1 MLTYLARRIMMAIIV
16 ILLAM
21 TFMALL
27 VRLIPG
33 NPVTTILGPH
43 ANAYQIA
50 LVTKQM
56 GLKDSAP
63 VQVWNFIRHAVT
75 GNLGVDFINQVP
87 VTTLI
92 GNALPYT
99 IVLAVAS
106 LALAV
111 VVGLPLGVY
120 ASAHPGSVLDRVI
133 GIVSVGLITIPPY
146 VSGLLLV
153 LLFSVSL
160 HTLPAIGAGSL
171 SNPGSYLEH
180 LILPAVAL
188 AITWIGYLARLIRAG
203 MLEVLGSNY
212 IRTARSLGMRE
223 RVVFYKYALKNAIIP
238 TVAVL
243 GVGLGTL
250 MGGAIFV
257 EVIFARPGLGTLI
270 FNAIEA
276 RNYPVVRGGILV
288 VAILF
293 VTANLLADLSY
304 RLLDPR
310 IRIELGR
317 D

>member
-1 MLTYLARRIMMAIIV
+1 MAIVV
-16 ILLAM
+16 ILLVM
-21 TFMALL
+21 TFLALL

-33 NPVTTILGPH
+33 NPVSTILGPR
-43 ANAYQIA
+43 ATPALTA

-56 GLKDSAP
+56 GLDESP
-63 VQVWNFIRHAVT
+63 WQQVFHFVRNAVS
-75 GNLGVDFINQVP
+75 GNLGVDFVNQTP

-92 GNALPYT
+92 GSALPHT
-99 IVLAVAS
+99 IVLALFS
-106 LALAV
+106 LALAI

-133 GIVSVGLITIPPY
+133 GVISVALITVPPY
-146 VSGLLLV
+146 VSGLLLA
-153 LLFSVSL
+153 LLFAVTL
-160 HTLPAIGAGSL
+160 HLLPSIGAGSF
-171 SNPGSYLEH
+171 SNPIDYLRH
-180 LILPAVAL
+180 LVLPGVAL

-212 IRTARSLGMRE
+212 VRTAKSLGLRE
-223 RVVFYKYALKNAIIP
+223 RIIFYKYALKNAVIP

-276 RNYPVVRGGILV
+276 RNYPIVRGGILV
-288 VAILF
+288 IALLF
-293 VTANLLADLSY
+293 VVANLLADLCY
-304 RLLDPR
+304 RVLDPR
-310 IRIELGR
+310 IRMELGR
-317 D
+317 SQ